1 VLYGLAFVF
10 ALLDPRLSIS
20 IYILLLLYYALPGP
34 MVVRWIT
41 DRGARMDKQ
50 RHRQA
55 IPP

>member
-20 IYILLLLYYALPGP
+20 IILLLFYYALPGA

-41 DRGARMDKQ
+41 HRGARTG
-50 RHRQA
+50 RQ
-55 IPP
+55 